1 VTVRGPALPAAFLL
15 LWPGVAQPQA
25 PDLSGYYLHAV
36 AGMERSVFSPSG
48 VMDFQRVRLMT
59 RPRWGSVDFNIA
71 YEQTLTLRTDDLALG
86 RGFEGMEAA
95 APWLDLQGTLVDR
108 RRVTWAHGLDRL
120 DISLRVGA
128 RTRVTIGRQS
138 ISWATNLYFTPTDP
152 FVPFD
157 PTDPFREY
165 RGGVDALRA
174 VIFLGPFSE
183 LDAVVR
189 PAPAA
194 DGGETLT
201 ALLRGQTMLRGLEVS
216 GWAGMVHDEAAL
228 AVGATGG
235 VGELGLRGEGGVR
248 REEGRTVVRFVVGA
262 DRLFELFDRDLRA
275 VLEYQHDGFGAG
287 RAAELLGTA
296 LSAPARR
303 GELLVLG
310 RDAVVLNASYQVH
323 PLTRVE
329 LLSLANVRDGSML
342 LAPATVRSLGDEVS
356 LRIGAFV
363 GLGRRADGAMLRS
376 EHGATPFV
384 GYAAASVFF

>member
-15 LWPGVAQPQA
+15 LWPGVAQPQV

-95 APWLDLQGTLVDR
+95 APWLDLQGTLVAR

-157 PTDPFREY
+157 PTDPFRVSELLGDG
-165 RGGVDALRA
+165 RRVEGQLRERSAGEVDGLALA
-174 VIFLGPFSE
+174 DDDEQADPLGHVLAPRRYPLPFPIHVSTSCEATPTLSE
-183 LDAVVR
+183 LDQVYPGV
-189 PAPAA
+189 
-194 DGGETLT
+194 
-201 ALLRGQTMLRGLEVS
+201 ALQ
-216 GWAGMVHDEAAL
+216 
-228 AVGATGG
+228 
-235 VGELGLRGEGGVR
+235 
-248 REEGRTVVRFVVGA
+248 
-262 DRLFELFDRDLRA
+262 
-275 VLEYQHDGFGAG
+275 
-287 RAAELLGTA
+287 
-296 LSAPARR
+296 
-303 GELLVLG
+303 
-310 RDAVVLNASYQVH
+310 
-323 PLTRVE
+323 
-329 LLSLANVRDGSML
+329 
-342 LAPATVRSLGDEVS
+342 
-356 LRIGAFV
+356 
-363 GLGRRADGAMLRS
+363 
-376 EHGATPFV
+376 
-384 GYAAASVFF
+384 